1 MIDPIDSSEST
12 IRLLASE
19 ALKLWPLDAVY
30 NLLFDDDYVV
40 RTLAARQLQL
50 RGDKDIFEK
59 MVALSFSPIP
69 FHRVLSAFV
78 LGQLGTPA
86 MPFKNYSIPTLL
98 RLISDDNQE
107 VRAFA
112 ADALGHLCYA
122 GMPAEAEQIL
132 YGAASDHSPIVRGA
146 AAVALGNA
154 SNHEQAL
161 SVLDMLIQDPV
172 KEVREYAELGKE
184 ILLNKR
190 V

>member
-1 MIDPIDSSEST
+1 MIDPIDSSSST

-19 ALKLWPLDAVY
+19 ALKLWPLDAIY

-50 RGDKDIFEK
+50 RGDKDIFDK
-59 MVALSFSPIP
+59 MVALSSSPTA
-69 FHRVLSAFV
+69 FHRELSAFV
-78 LGQLGTPA
+78 LGQLGAPT
-86 MPFKNYSIPTLL
+86 MPFRNLSIPILL
-98 RLISDDNQE
+98 RLIADDYPE

-112 ADALGHLCYA
+112 ASALGHLCYA
-122 GMPAEAEQIL
+122 GMPAEAEHAL
-132 YGAASDHSPIVRGA
+132 YGATSDHSPIVRGA

-154 SNHEQAL
+154 SNHEQAV
-161 SVLDMLIQDPV
+161 SVLEMLSQDPD

-184 ILLNKR
+184 ILLNKG